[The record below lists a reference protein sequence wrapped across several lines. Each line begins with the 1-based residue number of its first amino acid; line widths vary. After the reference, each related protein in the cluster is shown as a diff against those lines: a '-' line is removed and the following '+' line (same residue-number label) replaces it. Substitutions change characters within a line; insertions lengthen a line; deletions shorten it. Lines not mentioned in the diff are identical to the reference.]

1 MDPLTLM
8 LLSQAPGLLKSIAGG
23 SKYGV
28 APGTG
33 GMAPESALNPLFGGL
48 QAIPNLFQ
56 AFLGGKQLFDARKLE
71 QSTFRPTY
79 AIPGAQQEALAT
91 ARNMAY
97 GAAPGLQVAEN
108 NMGRGLAGGVSSA
121 LQSGGPEGLAAAVRM
136 AQGNADQSMNL
147 AAMQEQWRA
156 QSMGTLL
163 SQLNRQAEY
172 QDTAWRKNL
181 EEPYLNASE
190 KSAQL
195 RDAGYTNVNDS
206 LYGLGGSLSSFAKQG
221 MFKNSRYAGPKA
233 APAAKTG
240 MLGAGVRT
248 GIEAGKPLG
257 PRDTGP
263 EMPTDNT
270 PLASGTE
277 YNPGGEP
284 IRSTIWDYNM
294 GNDFTKRRKPLFSG
308 GRY

>member
-1 MDPLTLM
+1 M

-48 QAIPNLFQ
+48 QAIPNMFQ
-56 AFLGGKQLFDARKLE
+56 GVLGIKQLFDARKLE

-206 LYGLGGSLSSFAKQG
+206 LYGLGGSFSSFAKRG
-221 MFKNSRYAGPKA
+221 MFKNSKYAGSTTATKPAPFDPQQGANQAYDFSTPKMA
-233 APAAKTG
+233 AQP
-240 MLGAGVRT
+240 
-248 GIEAGKPLG
+248 
-257 PRDTGP
+257 GP
-263 EMPTDNT
+263 ESYSTVPRAGGNGFVITNKLKPKSLFDPTET
-270 PLASGTE
+270 PYLG
-277 YNPGGEP
+277 
-284 IRSTIWDYNM
+284 
-294 GNDFTKRRKPLFSG
+294 RR
-308 GRY
+308 Y